1 MQQATAKQQDTDRRY
16 FALGFETEGG
26 YFAGII
32 NINGQKFGIAVSPKE
47 GELIDQIWGD
57 PGTVIEGASSPF
69 DGQANTQAM
78 AAAGSEMAKA
88 IQALNINGH
97 TDWYLPA
104 RDELE
109 LVYRTLKPTTEEN
122 WTHRHGENPSSI
134 PPGHAYTPE
143 TPTQTTTPDFQK
155 GGPQALEE
163 AWYWSSTQCS
173 AHNAWSQNFEVGA
186 QLSGPKYP
194 AFRARAVRRFIIN

>member
-1 MQQATAKQQDTDRRY
+1 MQQATAKQQDTERR
-16 FALGFETEGG
+16 FAIGFETEGG

-32 NINGQKFGIAVSPKE
+32 NINGQKFGIVVSPKE
-47 GELIDQIWGD
+47 GDLEDQQWGEFDQEL
-57 PGTVIEGASSPF
+57 EGARSFF

-78 AAAGSEMAKA
+78 AEAGSELAKA

-163 AWYWSSTQCS
+163 AWYWTSTQHS
-173 AHNAWSQNFEVGA
+173 AYGAWMQVFGA
-186 QLSGPKYP
+186 GDQVVVHKLG
-194 AFRARAVRRFIIN
+194 AFRARAVRRFLIN